1 MLKRTDESSNDSC
14 RKEQQLC
21 ASRTLD
27 PFPSLW
33 FALPRNI
40 LQGHCSVFRRPPRCR
55 RLTPWIEIPS
65 PGEPHPAPGPKR
77 PVFIYSAALSAGDE
91 LGVFP
96 TLEGQDSQRTSRV
109 SGWICGCRKDES
121 PPGRKHVPPKDTFP
135 PHSSQTSPS
144 SWILRAIGGPE
155 SFHPAPAHGGAAT
168 RCSCKDW
175 LRRCRLVGWRFPR
188 HPLWHVSVSPM
199 TKGFFTYLTG
209 EGGAVTRILNPLP
222 SP

>member
-40 LQGHCSVFRRPPRCR
+40 LQGHCSVFRRPPRCC

-65 PGEPHPAPGPKR
+65 PGEPQPAPGPQR
-77 PVFIYSAALSAGDE
+77 PVFIHSAALSAGDE

-96 TLEGQDSQRTSRV
+96 TLEGA
-109 SGWICGCRKDES
+109 GLPEEPPES
-121 PPGRKHVPPKDTFP
+121 EAGYVAAGKTRAHLEENTFLLKTHFHPTQARQAPPPG
-135 PHSSQTSPS
+135 SSGPS
-144 SWILRAIGGPE
+144 ECPT

-175 LRRCRLVGWRFPR
+175 LRRCTLVGWRFPR
-188 HPLWHVSVSPM
+188 HPLWHVSVSPT
-199 TKGFFTYLTG
+199 TKGFFTYLT
-209 EGGAVTRILNPLP
+209 
-222 SP
+222 